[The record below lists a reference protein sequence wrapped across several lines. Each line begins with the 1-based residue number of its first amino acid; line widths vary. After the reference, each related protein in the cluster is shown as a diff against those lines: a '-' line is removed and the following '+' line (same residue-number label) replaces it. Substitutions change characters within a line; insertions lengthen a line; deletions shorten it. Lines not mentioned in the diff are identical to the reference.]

1 MRSGSATVALGA
13 EMLKTPRYWGL
24 GFAVA
29 LLTVGVACSG
39 NSSEDETVDT
49 AGPVTLR
56 LGTADDDARPGGL
69 AIVQFVEQVRTL
81 SGGKLLIYP
90 VWEASGRDVQQW
102 DQGVARMLKD
112 RKLDLAM
119 IPSRAW
125 DTEGVTTLRALNA
138 PFLVTSDALADKIAT
153 SEDLSAE
160 LMAGLDKAGAT
171 GLALMPESLRH
182 PFGFDQA
189 MVDPSSFRG
198 RGIRTAKSD
207 LGDATIRAL
216 GGKPD
221 DAVGDAFA
229 AGVQAGTLSG
239 AEIGF
244 VLSDTLPKAGIAAAN
259 VTFNEKVNT
268 LVANAAVLGELSPE
282 NRAFL
287 QAAATATRQWVL
299 DHRTTE
305 AANAAAYCNR
315 GGKIVKA
322 TPANLLALDQAVRSL
337 YEQLEGDAKTKAMI
351 DQIRELK
358 RSVQVPAT
366 GVAAP
371 C

>member
-1 MRSGSATVALGA
+1 MR
-13 EMLKTPRYWGL
+13 KTRRYWVFGL
-24 GFAVA
+24 AVA

-39 NSSEDETVDT
+39 NSSKDETVDT

-56 LGTADDDARPGGL
+56 LGTADDDGRPGGL

-81 SGGKLLIYP
+81 SGGKLLVYP
-90 VWEASGRDVQQW
+90 VWEASGNDARQW

-125 DTEGVTTLRALNA
+125 DTEGVTTLQALNA
-138 PFLVTSDALADKIAT
+138 PFLVTSDALADKIVT
-153 SEDLSAE
+153 SKDLSAE

-189 MVDPSSFRG
+189 MVAPSAFRG
-198 RGIRTAKSD
+198 KGIRTAKSD

-221 DAVGDAFA
+221 DTVGDAYA
-229 AGVQAGTLSG
+229 AGVRAGTLSG
-239 AEIGF
+239 AETGF
-244 VLSDTLPKAGIAAAN
+244 VLSDALPRAGIAAAN
-259 VTFNEKVNT
+259 VTFNAKVNT
-268 LVANAAVLGELSPE
+268 LVANAALLGELSPE

-287 QAAATATRQWVL
+287 QAAATATLQWVL
-299 DHRTTE
+299 GHRTTE
-305 AANAAAYCNR
+305 SANAAAYCNR

-322 TPANLLALDQAVRSL
+322 TPANLLALDQAVRPL
-337 YEQLEGDAKTKAMI
+337 YQQLEGNTDTKAMI
-351 DQIRELK
+351 DRIRVLK

-366 GVAAP
+366 GVAAL